1 MIGQNAA
8 NATGDAVPRDAR
20 EERSFLE
27 SLEAFRG
34 VAAILIVVF
43 HAYQYSREGAGVE
56 QYLYEG
62 TALHFLFNNLR
73 LTEWFFVLTGF
84 LLFLPV
90 ARAALTQ
97 RVPRG
102 ISEYPVRW
110 AFRVLPL
117 YYFAIIVV
125 WTWRYFG
132 TSEQRQ
138 DLLYHLTFTQVF
150 SREHIFWTIGPAWTL
165 ALEVI
170 FFLFVVVFGP
180 LVYLACGRLRAA
192 RLRAA
197 LLTGT
202 VGALILFG
210 VAYKAWARY
219 LADVPEDNFP
229 VYFGP
234 LASLDTFAMGML
246 LAVAAAYGRPRLGA
260 NASSLLTLGG
270 VVLAVSAFFLSGYG
284 AVSLY
289 VHTLSGAAFLMV
301 LAPVIL
307 GPRDRSLKKIVDRPG
322 ARYLGVI
329 SYGIFLWHEPLM
341 IEFGKRGFLISSSP
355 DAFPQNAL
363 VLVAL
368 SIIVAALSERLLER
382 PALFLRHLFDHGGR
396 RKGRLSPRRPE
407 W

>member
-1 MIGQNAA
+1 MIGQNAL
-8 NATGDAVPRDAR
+8 NASGDAVPRDAR
-20 EERSFLE
+20 EERTFLE

-34 VAAILIVVF
+34 AAAILIVVF
-43 HAYQYSREGAGVE
+43 HAYQYSREGTGAE

-62 TALHFLFNNLR
+62 TALHLFFNNLR

-90 ARAALTQ
+90 ARSALAR

-102 ISEYPVRW
+102 VSEYPVRW

-117 YYFAIIVV
+117 YYFAILVV

-138 DLLYHLTFTQVF
+138 DLLHHLTFTQVF
-150 SREHIFWTIGPAWTL
+150 SREHIFWTIGPSWTL

-180 LVYLACGRLRAA
+180 LIYVACGRFQAERSRAA
-192 RLRAA
+192 V
-197 LLTGT
+197 LTGT
-202 VGALILFG
+202 VGALILLG
-210 VAYKAWARY
+210 IAYKAWAY
-219 LADVPEDNFP
+219 YMADIPEDNFP

-234 LASLDTFAMGML
+234 LASLDTFAMGMM
-246 LAVAAAYGRPRLGA
+246 LAVISAYGRSRLDA
-260 NASSLLTLGG
+260 RASTLLTLGG
-270 VVLAVSAFFLSGYG
+270 AVLAVSVFLFSGYA
-284 AVSLY
+284 AVELY

-301 LAPVIL
+301 LAPVVL
-307 GPRDRSLKKIVDRPG
+307 GPRDWSLRRAVDRPG
-322 ARYLGVI
+322 ARYLGAI

-341 IEFGKRGFLISSSP
+341 VELGKRGFLISQAP
-355 DAFPQNAL
+355 EAFPQNAL

-368 SIIVAALSERLLER
+368 SIVVAALSERLLER

-396 RKGRLSPRRPE
+396 RKGRLSPRHPE